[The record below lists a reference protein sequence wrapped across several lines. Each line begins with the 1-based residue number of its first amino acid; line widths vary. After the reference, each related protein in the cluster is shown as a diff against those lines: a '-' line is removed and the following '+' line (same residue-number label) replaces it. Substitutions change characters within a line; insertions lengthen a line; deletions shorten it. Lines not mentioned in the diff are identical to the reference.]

1 MMITFPECFWFI
13 AHLPALPES
22 WSQSFLCKQIFYRF
36 ASWRRNMYFW
46 SLWYWKKYENIH
58 FHTRLSYGDHVAAA
72 HGWLEIPHDFQQSL
86 IVLLHPHKDHTKQGR
101 RWNHVTWSIFDLW
114 AAFCGCCQQDLAR
127 SPIREDSSHV
137 AEPTQLLGSLYSEQ
151 KWLEVQGFT
160 NFVAAHFIAKCHVC
174 TLRKTPISAACT
186 WNSILS
192 AITRNSWPEVKIG
205 ERPIKNLQ
213 LCGVSK
219 LPFRDQRAA
228 KLTQNYVCL
237 TNPCINLHTPPSVTR
252 KYHKVGLLELLDLLQ
267 CIATYA

>member
-46 SLWYWKKYENIH
+46 SLWYWKKHENIH

-151 KWLEVQGFT
+151 KWLQVQGFT

-192 AITRNSWPEVKIG
+192 AITRNSWPEVKI
-205 ERPIKNLQ
+205 
-213 LCGVSK
+213 V
-219 LPFRDQRAA
+219 
-228 KLTQNYVCL
+228 
-237 TNPCINLHTPPSVTR
+237 R
-252 KYHKVGLLELLDLLQ
+252 KTD
-267 CIATYA
+267 